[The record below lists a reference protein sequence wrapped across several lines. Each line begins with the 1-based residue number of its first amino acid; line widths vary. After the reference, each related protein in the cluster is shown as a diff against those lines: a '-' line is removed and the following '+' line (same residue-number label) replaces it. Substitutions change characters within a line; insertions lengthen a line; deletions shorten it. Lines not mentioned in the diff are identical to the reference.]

1 MSEEV
6 KKLVEE
12 LYSEMGLAGSCWFE
26 LERVR
31 EIVEKLHELV
41 AGAEKDE

>member
-6 KKLVEE
+6 KDLVRQ
-12 LYSEMGLAGSCWFE
+12 LYDEMGLAGSYWFE

-31 EIVEKLHELV
+31 EIVEQLHEI
-41 AGAEKDE
+41 AERDE